1 MDLFAELKTMI
12 VQICAVDDD
21 EVTPDVNLHADLG
34 VDSLATWTLAAAIN
48 EKYGI
53 ELPAED
59 IVELEDIGELVSLV
73 DSRIN
78 G

>member
-1 MDLFAELKTMI
+1 MDVFAELKAMI

-34 VDSLATWTLAAAIN
+34 VDSLATWTLAVAVS

-53 ELPAED
+53 ELQAED
-59 IVELEDIGELVSLV
+59 LVELDDVGELVSLV
-73 DSRIN
+73 ESMIR